1 MQGRTGAPDVP
12 GPPSDEVL
20 SAQPLPTR
28 ARAHTRARPV
38 LLLTLLA
45 AIATWFAY
53 DSAQQT
59 PAART
64 PANGIAMDAA
74 GGWWNVAGDRY
85 LGLDW
90 EGRRATLWD
99 YSASDSGVES
109 TGTWRAT
116 DQTVVVEVSGDAGS
130 LTQEYEV
137 VGSDA
142 ELFLAPA
149 PPRSAS
155 PPATLALTPQPR
167 WIRSLRSGPPH
178 PPLCG
183 VITRERRSV
192 PALEHV
198 AGKDPAAADR
208 RRNRHVLRTRLA
220 GTQRAPP
227 QLPQRSRNRNA
238 RKQDVKSHRGRT
250 RPRQQQRV
258 RSRAIAVR

>member
-1 MQGRTGAPDVP
+1 MSASDLDTEKAGGEMQGRTGAPDVP

-149 PPRSAS
+149 PASTAKLFDSWIADHGGQDDEDVGPGHSVSHEAAWRPHHHARPHHPRHSHS
-155 PPATLALTPQPR
+155 PHSPAGFGA
-167 WIRSLRSGPPH
+167 
-178 PPLCG
+178 
-183 VITRERRSV
+183 
-192 PALEHV
+192 
-198 AGKDPAAADR
+198 
-208 RRNRHVLRTRLA
+208 
-220 GTQRAPP
+220 
-227 QLPQRSRNRNA
+227 
-238 RKQDVKSHRGRT
+238 
-250 RPRQQQRV
+250 
-258 RSRAIAVR
+258 